1 MLMYVNT
8 GHLNKIQIA
17 GEIFKLGFNVLIFH
31 LYLLCAYIC

>member
-8 GHLNKIQIA
+8 GHLNKIA

-31 LYLLCAYIC
+31 LYLLCAYLF